1 MMIEDFFRLW
11 RRVFGHLRVFFVFL
25 LTFLLFYLLNV
36 LIKNYSSLVIY
47 SNNSGFIRGLNLF
60 FILSIGFYKTIKIY
74 TFVGV
79 LIIGFLLATLVG
91 LIYYRY
97 SMNMKLREDGLLG
110 GFGAALGIV
119 APGCSACAVGLAPVF
134 GLGSGAFSLLPYGG
148 FEFTFIAIIL
158 LGYSI
163 YRLSR
168 EMVGCE
174 IRR

>member
-60 FILSIGFYKTIKIY
+60 FILAIGFYKTIKIY

-97 SMNMKLREDGLLG
+97 SMNLKLREDVP
-110 GFGAALGIV
+110 II
-119 APGCSACAVGLAPVF
+119 
-134 GLGSGAFSLLPYGG
+134 
-148 FEFTFIAIIL
+148 FEIADVDFL
-158 LGYSI
+158 EDLE
-163 YRLSR
+163 RLW
-168 EMVGCE
+168 E
-174 IRR
+174 